1 MPGAGEQDAEV
12 GCGHKQVA
20 GGEET
25 RLVHP
30 LTGRHVDG
38 VRLLLD
44 VLELRHVVIILV
56 VQTEHVPGVFV
67 ELGAALGEV
76 DMFRLWRWIIAGVVD
91 VAQKTI
97 LEVGRFHL
105 QRGFDTVKL
114 VVGRWV
120 STLTKNMF
128 TKF

>member
-12 GCGHKQVA
+12 AGGHEQVA

-30 LTGRHVDG
+30 LTRRHVDG
-38 VRLLLD
+38 VRLLLN

-56 VQTEHVPGVFV
+56 VQTEHVPSVLV

-76 DMFRLWRWIIAGVVD
+76 DMFRFWRWIIAGVVD
-91 VAQKTI
+91 VAQKSI

-105 QRGFDTVKL
+105 QRGFNTVQL
-114 VVGRWV
+114 VGRWV
-120 STLTKNMF
+120 STGLRF
-128 TKF
+128 L